1 MITKLEALNVIAAK
15 NGLSSW
21 MYASMIKQTI
31 ELEEIILAAMDLYA
45 QSNLHK
51 PDVSGWVAY
60 PETRPDK
67 YGKYFVH
74 RKDGKTHW
82 ETWNTSGF
90 AYNDKVIT
98 HWMEV
103 KPPCR

>member
-1 MITKLEALNVIAAK
+1 MKSKQQILNEQTPVNIDGVNYITWEQAIEAMESYAK
-15 NGLSSW
+15 
-21 MYASMIKQTI
+21 Q
-31 ELEEIILAAMDLYA
+31 
-45 QSNLHK
+45 LHK
-51 PDVSGWVAY
+51 PYVSGWVAY

>member
-1 MITKLEALNVIAAK
+1 MEIQTAIEILTYHQEWRLGKRDDMIHEPKKLTEALD
-15 NGLSSW
+15 
-21 MYASMIKQTI
+21 
-31 ELEEIILAAMDLYA
+31 ILLTEVKK
-45 QSNLHK
+45 LHK
-51 PDVSGWVAY
+51 PNVSGWVAY

-82 ETWNTSGF
+82 ETWNNTGF